1 MSTYTVINL
10 TEVKDMAPEFGL
22 AEVNEARFAGRPLE
36 ATQLGLSYLR
46 IHPGQTQPFAHRHAG
61 QEEIY
66 VLLAGTAVAHL
77 DDETVELRPMDAL
90 RVSPSV
96 TRHFEAGP
104 EGADLLAIGSPAAS
118 DGQNDAEMVE
128 LDASA

>member
-1 MSTYTVINL
+1 MSDYTRVNL
-10 TEVKDMAPEFGL
+10 AEVKDMAPEFGL

-36 ATQLGLSYLR
+36 ATQLGLAFLR

-66 VLLAGTAVAHL
+66 VLLSGSAVAHL
-77 DDETVELRPMDAL
+77 DDETVELRSMDAV

-96 TRHFEAGP
+96 ARHFEAGP
-104 EGADLLAIGSPAAS
+104 EGADLLAIGAPAAS
-118 DGQNDAEMVE
+118 GGENDAEMVQFGTT
-128 LDASA
+128 A